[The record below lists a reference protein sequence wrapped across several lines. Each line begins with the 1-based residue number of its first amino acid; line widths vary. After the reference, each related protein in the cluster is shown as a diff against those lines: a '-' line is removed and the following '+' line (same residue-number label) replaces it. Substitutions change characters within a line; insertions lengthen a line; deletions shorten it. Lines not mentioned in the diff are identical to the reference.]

1 MRLEKTPKAPCAYPD
16 PRCDGARRS
25 PRHVRIAVRLASRPK
40 VAWDLRTDVL
50 VVGAGPAGGMAALEL
65 ARRGISVVVVDRSRF
80 PREKVCGDGLLE
92 DSLEILGAAGLDAV
106 LQRRAHRI
114 DRIRFS
120 APDGRE
126 FLLDGCFAT
135 LSRRDL
141 DRLLVEEA
149 CRSGAHFVDGI
160 RIKEPLFQGDTCVG
174 AKGVDGSG
182 HSLTVAARVVLLA
195 TGANARVLGAFG
207 VLEEKRAPAYGMRG
221 YFRVPELGDEREML
235 IAYDRS
241 FLPFYVWF
249 FPMGGQ
255 VFNVGWGIL
264 PDGRGGIPR
273 DKCPASLT
281 RRSPR
286 VARIMAGS
294 SQQSPIRAAPV
305 RTGFR
310 GARSCSAGLLVLGE
324 ALGLTF
330 PFLGEGISN
339 ALISG
344 RLAARVVDKALAA
357 GDVSL
362 SSLLEY
368 DRELRSLLYSRHQG
382 YLVAERWF
390 RSSWVAN
397 LLISRA
403 AGSPALARV
412 TGEILRGRR
421 GAGAVFSLQGMLRV
435 LLRRYGRLGSRQ

>member
-1 MRLEKTPKAPCAYPD
+1 M
-16 PRCDGARRS
+16 
-25 PRHVRIAVRLASRPK
+25 
-40 VAWDLRTDVL
+40 AWDLRTDVL

-65 ARRGISVVVVDRSRF
+65 ARRGIGVVVVDRSPF
-80 PREKVCGDGLLE
+80 PREKVCGDALLE
-92 DSLEILGAAGLDAV
+92 DSLEILGAVGLEAV
-106 LQRRAHRI
+106 LERRAHRV
-114 DRIRFS
+114 DRVRFS

-126 FLLDGCFAT
+126 FLLEGGFAT
-135 LSRRDL
+135 LRRREL
-141 DRLLVEEA
+141 DALLVEEA
-149 CRSGAHFVDGI
+149 CRSGAQFVDGI
-160 RIKEPLFQGDTCVG
+160 RVKEPLFQGEACVG

-182 HSLTVAARVVLLA
+182 RSLTVAAKFVLLA

-207 VLEEKRAPAYGMRG
+207 ALQEKRPTAYGIRG
-221 YFRVPELGDEREML
+221 YFRVPELGDDREMF

-241 FLPFYVWF
+241 LLPFYVWF
-249 FPMGGQ
+249 FPMGGG
-255 VFNVGWGIL
+255 VFNVGWGIR
-264 PDGRGGIPR
+264 PDGSGGIPE
-273 DKCPASLT
+273 DKCPASLI

-294 SQQSPIRAAPV
+294 SQESSIRAAPI

-344 RLAARVVDKALAA
+344 RVAARVAGRALAA
-357 GDVSL
+357 GDVSV
-362 SSLLEY
+362 SSLFAYER
-368 DRELRSLLYSRHQG
+368 DLRSLLYSRHQG
-382 YLVAERWF
+382 YLAAERWF

-397 LLISRA
+397 LFISRA
-403 AGSPALARV
+403 AGSPALGRV

-421 GAGAVFSLQGMLRV
+421 SAGAVFSLQGMLRV

>member
-1 MRLEKTPKAPCAYPD
+1 
-16 PRCDGARRS
+16 
-25 PRHVRIAVRLASRPK
+25 

-65 ARRGISVVVVDRSRF
+65 ARRGIGVVILDRSPF

-92 DSLEILGAAGLDAV
+92 DSRKILEAAGLGAV

-120 APDGRE
+120 APNGRE
-126 FLLDGCFAT
+126 FLLDGSFAT
-135 LSRRDL
+135 LSRREL
-141 DRLLVEEA
+141 DGLLVEEA
-149 CRSGAHFVDGI
+149 CRYGAQFVEGI
-160 RIKEPLFQGDTCVG
+160 RAKEPLVQGEACVG

-182 HSLTVAARVVLLA
+182 RSLTVAAKVVLLA
-195 TGANARVLGAFG
+195 TGANARVLDAFG
-207 VLEEKRAPAYGMRG
+207 VLEEKRPTAYGMRG
-221 YFRVPELGDEREML
+221 YFRVPRLHDEREML

-249 FPMGGQ
+249 FPMGGE

-264 PDGRGGIPR
+264 PDGRGGIPK
-273 DKCPASLT
+273 DKRPASLT

-294 SQQSPIRAAPV
+294 RQESPIRAAPI

-344 RLAARVVDKALAA
+344 RFAARVAGRALAA
-357 GDVSL
+357 GDVSV

-368 DRELRSLLYSRHQG
+368 ERELRSLLHSRHQG
-382 YLVAERWF
+382 YLAAERWF
-390 RSSWVAN
+390 RSSRVAN
-397 LLISRA
+397 LLISKA
-403 AGSPALARV
+403 AESAALGRV

-421 GAGAVFSLQGMLRV
+421 GAGRLFSLQGLLRL
-435 LLRRYGRLGSRQ
+435 LLRRYGPSGS

>member
-1 MRLEKTPKAPCAYPD
+1 M
-16 PRCDGARRS
+16 
-25 PRHVRIAVRLASRPK
+25 
-40 VAWDLRTDVL
+40 AWDLRTDVL

-65 ARRGISVVVVDRSRF
+65 ARRGIGVVVVDRSPF
-80 PREKVCGDGLLE
+80 PREKVCGDALLE
-92 DSLEILGAAGLDAV
+92 ASLEALGAAGLEAV

-126 FLLDGCFAT
+126 FLLDGSFAS
-135 LSRRDL
+135 LRRREL
-141 DRLLVEEA
+141 DGLLVEEA
-149 CRSGAHFVDGI
+149 CRSGAQFVDGI
-160 RIKEPLFQGDTCVG
+160 RVREPLFQGETCVG

-182 HSLTVAARVVLLA
+182 RPLTVAAKVVLLA

-207 VLEEKRAPAYGMRG
+207 VLEEKRPTAYGIRG

-235 IAYDRS
+235 IAYDRA

-249 FPMGGQ
+249 FPMGGGF
-255 VFNVGWGIL
+255 FNVGWGML
-264 PDGRGGIPR
+264 PDGRGGIPKDR
-273 DKCPASLT
+273 CPASLT

-294 SQQSPIRAAPV
+294 SQESPLRAAPM

-324 ALGLTF
+324 ALGLSF

-339 ALISG
+339 ALTSG
-344 RLAARVVDKALAA
+344 RLAARVAGRALGA
-357 GDVSL
+357 GDVSVF
-362 SSLLEY
+362 SLFEY
-368 DRELRSLLYSRHQG
+368 ERELRSLLYSRHQG
-382 YLVAERWF
+382 YLAAERWF

-403 AGSPALARV
+403 AGSPALGRL

-421 GAGAVFSLQGMLRV
+421 GAAPLFSLQGMLRL
-435 LLRRYGRLGSRQ
+435 LLRRYGPLGS

>member
-1 MRLEKTPKAPCAYPD
+1 M
-16 PRCDGARRS
+16 
-25 PRHVRIAVRLASRPK
+25 
-40 VAWDLRTDVL
+40 AWDLRTDVL

-65 ARRGISVVVVDRSRF
+65 ARQGIGVVVLDRSPF

-92 DSLEILGAAGLDAV
+92 ESLEILGAVGLDAV
-106 LQRRAHRI
+106 LQSRAHRI

-126 FLLDGCFAT
+126 FLLEGRFAT
-135 LSRRDL
+135 CRRREL
-141 DRLLVEEA
+141 DALLVEEA
-149 CRSGAHFVDGI
+149 SRSGAQFVDGI
-160 RIKEPLFQGDTCVG
+160 RINEPLFEGDTCVG
-174 AKGVDGSG
+174 AKGVDGRG
-182 HSLTVAARVVLLA
+182 RSLTMAAKVVLLA
-195 TGANARVLGAFG
+195 TGANPRVLGAFG
-207 VLEEKRAPAYGMRG
+207 VLEEKRPPAYGIRG

-235 IAYDRS
+235 VAYERS

-255 VFNVGWGIL
+255 VFNVGWGIV
-264 PDGRGGIPR
+264 PDGRGGIPKA
-273 DKCPASLT
+273 KCPASLT
-281 RRSPR
+281 RGSPR

-294 SQQSPIRAAPV
+294 SQESPIRAAPI

-330 PFLGEGISN
+330 PFVGEGIGN

-344 RLAARVVDKALAA
+344 RLAARVAGRALAA
-357 GDVSL
+357 GDVSV

-368 DRELRSLLYSRHQG
+368 DRELRSLLYSRHRG
-382 YLVAERWF
+382 YLAAERWF
-390 RSSWVAN
+390 RSPWVAN

-403 AGSPALARV
+403 AGSPALGRA

-421 GAGAVFSLQGMLRV
+421 SAGAMFSLEGMLRV
-435 LLRRYGRLGSRQ
+435 LLRRYGPLGREKPAGGGKQ

>member
-1 MRLEKTPKAPCAYPD
+1 
-16 PRCDGARRS
+16 
-25 PRHVRIAVRLASRPK
+25 

-65 ARRGISVVVVDRSRF
+65 ARGGIGVVVLERSPF

-92 DSLEILGAAGLDAV
+92 DSRKILEEAGLEAV

-120 APDGRE
+120 APNGRE

-135 LSRRDL
+135 LSRREL
-141 DRLLVEEA
+141 DGLLVDEA
-149 CRSGAHFVDGI
+149 CRSGAQFLDGI
-160 RIKEPLFQGDTCVG
+160 RVKEPLLRGEACVG

-182 HSLTVAARVVLLA
+182 RSLTVAAKVVLLA

-207 VLEEKRAPAYGMRG
+207 VLEEKRPTAYGMRG
-221 YFRVPELGDEREML
+221 YFRVPELHDEREML

-241 FLPFYVWF
+241 FLPFFVWF
-249 FPMGGQ
+249 FPMGGGL
-255 VFNVGWGIL
+255 FNVGWGIL
-264 PDGRGGIPR
+264 PDGRGGIPK
-273 DKCPASLT
+273 DKCPASLP
-281 RRSPR
+281 RRSSR

-294 SQQSPIRAAPV
+294 SQESPIRAAPM

-344 RLAARVVDKALAA
+344 RLAARVAGRALAA
-357 GDVSL
+357 GDVSV

-368 DRELRSLLYSRHQG
+368 EQELRSLLYSRHQG
-382 YLVAERWF
+382 YLAAERWF
-390 RSSWVAN
+390 RSSRVAN

-403 AGSPALARV
+403 AGSAVLGRV

-421 GAGAVFSLQGMLRV
+421 GAGAVFSLQGMLR
-435 LLRRYGRLGSRQ
+435 LLLQRYGALGS